1 MRPLPKCSGPNRPL
15 SLQQLPAERL
25 PPQDT
30 PPRRI
35 ARRIAA
41 DWQAK
46 YGQTIGL
53 LETFVERDRFAGTC
67 YRAANWQP
75 LGPTQ
80 GRSRQDRH
88 GTLRVPVKEVYV
100 YALRSD
106 FRKALGVP

>member
-1 MRPLPKCSGPNRPL
+1 MAGFSFSPTGDAIASILPWVQVQHLASWILG
-15 SLQQLPAERL
+15 
-25 PPQDT
+25 
-30 PPRRI
+30 RI

-46 YGQTIGL
+46 YGHTIGL